1 MRENIIEIFSSIQG
15 EGKYVGCRQVF
26 VRLEGCNLDCA
37 YCDTENEIGRHP
49 CCMVEEGA
57 GTHALVPY
65 ENPLSVEM
73 VAEIVARLVGDV
85 PHHSLSITG
94 GEPLLH
100 VPFIKE
106 LAAHIDLPVFLET
119 NGTLDRAL
127 AACIDCISHIS
138 MDLKLPDVLSAP
150 VWDAHARFLEIARAK
165 DVYVKVVVAA
175 ETRAEDVERAA
186 RLVAAIAPTTLLVL
200 QPVTPYGDCSAPSP
214 ARLLELQRLALCHI
228 SDVRV
233 IPQTHR
239 MMDLL

>member
-15 EGKYVGCRQVF
+15 EGKYVGCRQIF
-26 VRLEGCNLDCA
+26 VRLEGCNLDCT

-49 CCMVEEGA
+49 VCMVEERA
-57 GTHALVPY
+57 GTYELVPY
-65 ENPLSVEM
+65 ENPLSVEQ

-106 LAAHIDLPVFLET
+106 LAAHIDLPIFLET

-127 AACIDCISHIS
+127 AECIDCISHIS

-150 VWDAHARFLEIARAK
+150 VWDAHTRFLSVARVV

-175 ETRAEDVERAA
+175 ETRAEYVERAA
-186 RLVAAIAPTTLLVL
+186 RMVAEIAPATLFVL
-200 QPVTPYGDCSAPSP
+200 QPVTPIGCAVCC
-214 ARLLELQRLALCHI
+214 A
-228 SDVRV
+228 
-233 IPQTHR
+233 THTR
-239 MMDLL
+239 TPP

>member
-57 GTHALVPY
+57 GTHALVPH

-106 LAAHIDLPVFLET
+106 LTAHIDLPVFLET
-119 NGTLDRAL
+119 NGTLHEEMASLLDV
-127 AACIDCISHIS
+127 ITYVS
-138 MDLKLPDVLSAP
+138 MDIKLPSVTGRSL
-150 VWDAHARFLEIARAK
+150 WETHRRFLHLLRDHDA
-165 DVYVKVVVAA
+165 YVKIVVAENTGEEEFQEA
-175 ETRAEDVERAA
+175 VQLMRNAA
-186 RLVAAIAPTTLLVL
+186 PHLLLVL
-200 QPVTPYGDCSAPSP
+200 QPVTPFGGLCAPS
-214 ARLLELQRLALCHI
+214 ARKLLRLQARAAEHL
-228 SDVRV
+228 SQVRV
-233 IPQTHR
+233 IPQAHR
-239 MMDLL
+239 MMGLL